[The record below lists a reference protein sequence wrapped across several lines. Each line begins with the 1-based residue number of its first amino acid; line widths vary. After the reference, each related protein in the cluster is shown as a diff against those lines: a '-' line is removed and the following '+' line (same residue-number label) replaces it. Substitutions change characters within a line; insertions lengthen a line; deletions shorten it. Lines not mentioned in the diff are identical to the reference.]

1 MKIFHFLLAAILC
14 LSLSACK
21 TSKQA
26 ITTFDGFHQSLLRCT
41 TATVSKIIIPHSL
54 AYLPPMGVYTPGISH
69 PDHAVHSPSFDTVTI
84 SSTSVLGGNISDT
97 VSFKNADFESQQRE
111 SVAKSGPNST
121 FDFIIISVCLLL
133 FLIMVV
139 IAFRLTKL

>member
-1 MKIFHFLLAAILC
+1 MKIYHFLLTAILC
-14 LSLSACK
+14 VSLSACR
-21 TSKQA
+21 TTKQA

-54 AYLPPMGVYTPGISH
+54 AYLPPMGGNTQVISH
-69 PDHAVHSPSFDTVTI
+69 PEHAVRSPWFDTVTI
-84 SSTSVLGGNISDT
+84 TSTSIVGSNISDT
-97 VSFKNADFESQQRE
+97 VSFMNNDFERPQQAIDDKTKTT
-111 SVAKSGPNST
+111 SL

>member
-1 MKIFHFLLAAILC
+1 MKIYHFLLSAILC
-14 LSLSACK
+14 VSLTACK

-41 TATVSKIIIPHSL
+41 ATTVSKIIIPNSL
-54 AYLPPMGVYTPGISH
+54 EYLPPMGVYGPDSSH
-69 PDHAVHSPSFDTVTI
+69 PNHAVHSTSFDTVTI
-84 SSTSVLGGNISDT
+84 TSTSVVGGNISDT
-97 VSFKNADFESQQRE
+97 VTFKNADFESQQRE
-111 SVAKSGPNST
+111 RVAKTRPDST

-139 IAFRLTKL
+139 IAFRLTKM

>member
-1 MKIFHFLLAAILC
+1 MKIYHFLLTAILC
-14 LSLSACK
+14 VSLSACK
-21 TSKQA
+21 TTKQA

-54 AYLPPMGVYTPGISH
+54 AYLPPMGGNAQIISH
-69 PDHAVHSPSFDTVTI
+69 PEHAVRSTSYDTVTI
-84 SSTSVLGGNISDT
+84 SSTSVVGGDISDT
-97 VSFKNADFESQQRE
+97 VTFKNASFESQQRE
-111 SVAKSGPNST
+111 SVAKSRPNST

-139 IAFRLTKL
+139 IAFRLTKM

>member
-1 MKIFHFLLAAILC
+1 MKIYHFLLATILC
-14 LSLSACK
+14 ISLSACK

-41 TATVSKIIIPHSL
+41 TATVSKIIIPNSL
-54 AYLPPMGVYTPGISH
+54 AYLPPMGVYGPGSSH
-69 PDHAVHSPSFDTVTI
+69 PNHAVHSPSFDTVTI
-84 SSTSVLGGNISDT
+84 TSTSVVGGNISDT
-97 VSFKNADFESQQRE
+97 VTFRHAEIECPQQASDVKIRTT
-111 SVAKSGPNST
+111 SL

-139 IAFRLTKL
+139 IAFRLTKM